1 MAQTRRSYVGEIM
14 ATLIETINNADRVAR
29 IWRSGGILAI
39 NAQERLTD
47 LGFYAVAVGEQSIV
61 AWLNGHRFEMP
72 AAQAL
77 PH

>member
-1 MAQTRRSYVGEIM
+1 M
-14 ATLIETINNADRVAR
+14 ATLIDTINNADRIANL
-29 IWRSGGILAI
+29 WRGGSLLAV
-39 NAQERLTD
+39 NAQERLTE

-77 PH
+77 PNH